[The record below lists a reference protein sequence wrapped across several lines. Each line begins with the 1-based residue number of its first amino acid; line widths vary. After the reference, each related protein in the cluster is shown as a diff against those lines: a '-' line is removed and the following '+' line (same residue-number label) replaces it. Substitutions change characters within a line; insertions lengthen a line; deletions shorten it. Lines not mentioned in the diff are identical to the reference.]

1 MAISLSSITKGL
13 QRQAPRMVVYGSH
26 KIGKSTFAASAP
38 NPIFIQTE
46 DGLTGINTN
55 SFPLATSY
63 QDVLDALTV
72 LATEDHGFQT
82 VVIDSLDWL
91 EPLIW
96 SATAAQHKQ
105 SDIESFG
112 YGKGYMLALEQWSEF
127 LAALNYL
134 RTSKGMAVILLAHHT
149 IKRFDAPDSEPYD
162 RYQIKLHDR
171 ASAKVQEWADVI
183 GFANHRVV
191 TKDTDVGFNQKH
203 TRALGT
209 GERLLYLQ
217 EQPSFMAG
225 NRFGL
230 PASVK
235 LDWTAFLAAMPT
247 HN

>member
-1 MAISLSSITKGL
+1 MAISLKSISKGL

-46 DGLTGINTN
+46 DGLAGINTA
-55 SFPLATSY
+55 SFPLSTTY
-63 QDVLDALTV
+63 QDVLDALQA
-72 LATEDHGFQT
+72 LATEEHEFQT
-82 VVIDSLDWL
+82 VVVDSLDWL
-91 EPLIW
+91 EPMLW
-96 SATAAQHKQ
+96 AATAKEHGKP
-105 SDIESFG
+105 DIESFG
-112 YGKGYMLALEQWSEF
+112 YGKGYTLALDKWSEF
-127 LAALNYL
+127 LTALNYL
-134 RTSKGMAVILLAHHT
+134 RTTKGMAVILLAHHA
-149 IKRFDAPDSEPYD
+149 IKRFDAPDTEPYD

-183 GFANHRVV
+183 GFANHRVI

-203 TRALGT
+203 TRAMGT

-230 PASVK
+230 PASIQ
-235 LDWTAFLAAMPT
+235 LNWAAFLAAMPT
-247 HN
+247 A

>member
-1 MAISLSSITKGL
+1 MAISLKSISKGL

-46 DGLTGINTN
+46 DGLSGIDTA
-55 SFPLATSY
+55 SFPLAETF

-72 LATEDHGFQT
+72 LATEDHDFKT

-96 SATAAQHKQ
+96 SATAKQHGK
-105 SDIESFG
+105 SDIEAFG
-112 YGKGYMLALEQWSEF
+112 YGKGFTMALDKWGEF
-127 LAALNYL
+127 LTALNYL
-134 RTSKGMAVILLAHHT
+134 RSTKGMAVIMLAHHQ
-149 IKRFDAPDSEPYD
+149 IKRFDAPDTEPYD
-162 RYQIKLHDR
+162 RYQIKLHER

-183 GFANHRVV
+183 GFANHRVI

-203 TRALGT
+203 TRAMGT

-230 PASVK
+230 PASIQ
-235 LDWTAFLAAMPT
+235 LNWAAFLAAMPT
-247 HN
+247 A